1 MAKTAICKFLAI
13 HSLPFS
19 LGGFLFCQNLMIGV
33 FDRNEE
39 VVVRKKTSVA
49 YIISIVLLLASMW
62 LGISYGTVDIPFST
76 LWDKE
81 TNPTAYSVLWNI
93 RMPRVV
99 LSLLVGASL
108 AIAGAAFQG
117 LLKNPLA
124 DPYTLGISSGASVG
138 AVATIFFGLSIPIL
152 GMYTLPVFSML
163 GAIITIIGVM
173 SFARVVDRT
182 MKMETLIL
190 TGIIFS
196 SFLGSCIS
204 LMVALTGE
212 QLREIIGWLLGS
224 VSMRGWPYVSMILP
238 FVIVGTII
246 IWFNRRELN
255 AMVYGE
261 ERAQYL
267 GVNVK
272 RSKYFILAG
281 GSMLTGASVAVSG
294 TIGFVG
300 LVVPHM
306 VRMMYGAD
314 HRHLLLLSWLNGAS
328 LLIICDLVS
337 RTIITPRELPI
348 GVITAFIG
356 APVFAYIFFKQRRGA

>member
-1 MAKTAICKFLAI
+1 MTKKYSIAYVL
-13 HSLPFS
+13 S
-19 LGGFLFCQNLMIGV
+19 IG
-33 FDRNEE
+33 
-39 VVVRKKTSVA
+39 
-49 YIISIVLLLASMW
+49 LLLSIIW
-62 LGISYGTVDIPFST
+62 IGISFGTVNFPLST
-76 LWDKE
+76 LWDK
-81 TNPTAYSVLWNI
+81 TTDPVAYSILWKI

-99 LSLLVGASL
+99 LAALIGASL

-138 AVATIFFGLSIPIL
+138 AVMTIFLGISIPAL
-152 GMYTLPVFSML
+152 GMFTLPVFSMV
-163 GAIITIIGVM
+163 GAACTMIIVLT
-173 SFARVVDRT
+173 FARLVDRS

-196 SFLGSCIS
+196 SFLGACIS

-224 VSMRGWPYVSMILP
+224 VSMRGWSYVQMVIP
-238 FVIVGTII
+238 FMLIGTAI

-255 AMVYGE
+255 AMIYGE

-272 RSKYFILAG
+272 RSKYMILAG
-281 GSMLTGASVAVSG
+281 GSILTGAAVAASG

-306 VRMMYGAD
+306 IRLLIGAD
-314 HRHLLLLSWLNGAS
+314 HRHLLTLSFLNGAS
-328 LLIICDLVS
+328 LLVICDLVS
-337 RTIITPRELPI
+337 RTIISPVELPI
-348 GVITAFIG
+348 GVITSFIG
-356 APVFAYIFFKQRRGA
+356 APVFAYIFFKQRRKVVA